1 MNSKTVFM
9 LNKVQSMGTIME
21 PTMESTMGTIMELT
35 MNQEPFMART
45 MERIKDKLNPNIV
58 DQLLNF

>member
-9 LNKVQSMGTIME
+9 LNKVQSMETIME

-35 MNQEPFMART
+35 MNQELFMART
-45 MERIKDKLNPNIV
+45 MEQIKDKLDPNII
-58 DQLLNF
+58 DQL